1 MREVVIALLIF
12 AGLIAACFG
21 SLELYARLPARYR
34 QDDTFNVV
42 RLVATIFVMM
52 SSLVLGLMV
61 NSSRNAFEAIDRDLQ
76 GYASELILLDK
87 MLVDYGPDADPARSE
102 LKAYVQQA
110 LKGSWPTASP
120 AADADSGAE
129 QILNEVGRRLHAIAP
144 GDDEHMALW
153 QDARQQYRK
162 LVERRWTLVGEAE
175 STRPG
180 EPFVVMVAA
189 WLILIFASLG
199 FRAPRNAIVV
209 ATFLLASAL
218 ISGVLYLILDMDRP
232 FSGMIRVSPAPLE
245 RALAEMQP

>member
-12 AGLIAACFG
+12 AGLLTACFG
-21 SLELYARLPARYR
+21 ALELYARMPARYR
-34 QDDTFNVV
+34 QDDTFNVI
-42 RLVATIFVMM
+42 RLVATVFVMM

-61 NSSRNAFEAIDRDLQ
+61 NSSRNAFEAIDRDLR

-87 MLVDYGPDADPARSE
+87 MLVDYGPDAEPARQA
-102 LKAYVQQA
+102 LRTYLQQA
-110 LKGSWPTASP
+110 LQGSWPTESP
-120 AADADSGAE
+120 TAAADRGAE
-129 QILNEVGRRLHAIAP
+129 QVLNEVGRKLHAITP
-144 GDDEHMALW
+144 GDDEHSALW

-175 STRPG
+175 GSRPG

-199 FRAPRNAIVV
+199 FRAPRNAVV
-209 ATFLLASAL
+209 ATTFVLAAVL

-232 FSGMIRVSPAPLE
+232 FSGLIRVSPAPLE
-245 RALAEMQP
+245 RALAEMDP